1 MNLTQLK
8 MFVTVVEKQGFSSA
22 ARHLNLSP
30 TAVSKQIK
38 ALEDGLGIQLIYRT
52 STKFEITDVGEMFY
66 THCKRLLKDMD
77 NLEDMVQSFQ
87 NEPRGNLSVFSTT
100 AFADIYIIPYLKEF
114 TSLYPKVLITLD
126 VADRIPD
133 VQKEGIDLCF
143 GLIRHWD
150 NDLIQKKL
158 FTSRPNIY
166 AAPSYLKVHDEPKSI
181 KELQDHKFI
190 CHGNRPDN
198 LMITLKGGASILV
211 TPSLVINAH
220 EAFISAAL
228 QGLGLIV
235 LFDFT
240 ARDHVEKGQL
250 VQLLTGEEMESE
262 NYYVHYLATQH
273 PKPAAKALLDF
284 IISKI

>member
-1 MNLTQLK
+1 

-22 ARHLNLSP
+22 ARHLNFSP

-100 AFADIYIIPYLKEF
+100 AFADTYITPYLKEF
-114 TSLYPKVLITLD
+114 ISLYPKVLITLD

-181 KELQDHKFI
+181 KELHDHKFI

-240 ARDHVEKGQL
+240 ARDNVEKGQL

-262 NYYVHYLATQH
+262 NYNVHYLATQH
-273 PKPAAKALLDF
+273 PKPAAKAFLNF
-284 IISKI
+284 VISKI